1 MTCFPPS
8 FIFVVVS
15 LIGNFLGFAGEGERV
30 YLRENS
36 SLREAYFW
44 QFLGD

>member
-15 LIGNFLGFAGEGERV
+15 LIGNFLGFAGEG
-30 YLRENS
+30 REGVFA
-36 SLREAYFW
+36 RK
-44 QFLGD
+44 

>member
-15 LIGNFLGFAGEGERV
+15 LIVNFLGFVGEGREV
-30 YLRENS
+30 YLRETS
-36 SLREAYFW
+36 SLRETYFW